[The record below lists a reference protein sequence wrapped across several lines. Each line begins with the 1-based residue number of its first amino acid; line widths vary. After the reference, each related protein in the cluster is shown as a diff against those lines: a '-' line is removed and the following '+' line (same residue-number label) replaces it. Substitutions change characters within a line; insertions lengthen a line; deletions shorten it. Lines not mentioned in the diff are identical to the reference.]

1 MTAALPLEVAGKPV
15 EIWFT
20 DEARV
25 GQQGTLT
32 RIWAKRGSRPR
43 APRDRRYDWAYL
55 FGAVCPD
62 RATGAAVVMPEVNI
76 EAMNEHL
83 AEIGRR
89 VATGAHAV
97 LLLDG
102 AGWHTSPKL
111 RVPENISLLP
121 LPSYSP
127 ELNPVENVWEFL
139 RGNFLSHR
147 VWESYDAI
155 VDACCDAWNKLM
167 NMPDRLASITKRS
180 WAKAVI
186 E

>member
-1 MTAALPLEVAGKPV
+1 VP
-15 EIWFT
+15 ICT

-32 RIWAKRGSRPR
+32 RVWAKRGSRPR
-43 APRDRRYDWAYL
+43 APRDHRYQWAYL

-62 RATGAAVVMPEVNI
+62 RATGAAIVMPEVNI

-89 VATGAHAV
+89 VSMDAHAV

-111 RVPENISLLP
+111 CIPENISLLP

-127 ELNPVENVWEFL
+127 ELNPVENIWEFL

-167 NMPDRLASITKRS
+167 DMPDRLASITKRS